1 MADTPAQADAQTCR
15 DEDEG
20 DDEGGSGDVE
30 GPTGHVGA
38 QGGSAVSVAQL
49 GEVLEIGQV
58 RMMKTKLPDVFE
70 SLGHLLHFSG
80 GKEVERVPVPFVMED
95 AVIQPNRPVGGN

>member
-1 MADTPAQADAQTCR
+1 MADAPAQADAQTGR

-20 DDEGGSGDVE
+20 DDEGGTGDVE
-30 GPTGHVGA
+30 GPPGHVGA
-38 QGGSAVSVAQL
+38 HGGSAVGVAQL
-49 GEVLEIGQV
+49 GEVLEVGQV

-70 SLGHLLHFSG
+70 SLSHLLHFPG

-95 AVIQPNRPVGGN
+95 AVVEPDRPVGGD